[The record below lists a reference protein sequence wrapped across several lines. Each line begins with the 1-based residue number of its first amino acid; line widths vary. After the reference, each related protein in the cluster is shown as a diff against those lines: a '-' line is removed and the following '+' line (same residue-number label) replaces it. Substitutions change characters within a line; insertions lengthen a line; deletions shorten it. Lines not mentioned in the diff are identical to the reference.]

1 MRVEVL
7 EPHGF
12 CMGVRAAIDKAL
24 HALAVSGPLF
34 CLHELVHNESV
45 VADLRAKGMQVV
57 ADLAEVPEGG
67 TVLFS
72 AHGVGPEARHEA
84 ARRGLRVIDATCP
97 FVARVHRQV
106 RTYAARGLA
115 VVVVGHADHVE
126 VRGVVDE
133 AREAGARVAVVATPE
148 DVAARPFP
156 PDAQIGVV
164 CQTTLSGDAL
174 QDVRAA
180 LRASYAHVETTPAAE
195 VCTAT
200 RDRQEAVRR
209 YIARGGRHV
218 LVLGSAASSNTRRLV
233 EIAEG
238 GGARAWRAA
247 TWDELAACD
256 FTGVEALGLTAGAST
271 PEPFFGQVRGRL
283 AAGCPCRAA
292 PAGRASRALLRAR

>member
-34 CLHELVHNESV
+34 CLHQLVHNESV
-45 VADLRAKGMQVV
+45 VADLRAKGMRVV
-57 ADLAEVPEGG
+57 EALAEVPEGG

-148 DVAARPFP
+148 DVAACPLP
-156 PDAQIGVV
+156 PDAHIGVV
-164 CQTTLSGDAL
+164 SQTTLSDNVL
-174 QDVRAA
+174 KDVRTA
-180 LRASYAHVETTPAAE
+180 LRARCRHVETTPASEA
-195 VCTAT
+195 CTAT

-209 YIARGGRHV
+209 FVARGGDGV
-218 LVLGSAASSNTRRLV
+218 LVLGSATSSNTRRLA
-233 EIAEG
+233 EIAEM
-238 GGARAWRAA
+238 GGARVWRVA
-247 TWDELAACD
+247 TDAELSGCD
-256 FTGVEALGLTAGAST
+256 FTGIGTLGVTSGAST
-271 PEPFFGQVRGRL
+271 PEAFLERIRGELSRRF
-283 AAGCPCRAA
+283 AALSG
-292 PAGRASRALLRAR
+292 